1 MSKMK
6 PPAGLSVDLDN
17 KWSYLKT
24 HGDLGWETFPS
35 YLDVVVPRLLD
46 AFSSRG
52 LTVTFF
58 IVGQDAALSQNQHA
72 LRSIADAG
80 HEIGNHS
87 FKHEPWLHLYSE
99 AEIEDEFQQ
108 AEDSIVRAT
117 GRHPIGF
124 RGPGFSFSATTLRV
138 LARRG
143 YRYDASTFPTFL
155 GPLARAYYFMTT
167 RLSPEEKRQRAN
179 LFGGFREGF
188 RTLKPYRWS
197 TEAGPILELPVTT
210 MPLLKV
216 PIHASYLLYLS
227 TFSPKIA
234 LAYFRFALQLCRL
247 TGTAP
252 SILLHPLDFLGGD
265 DEPDLSF
272 FPAMGLKGARKVAFL
287 AEILEILSRE
297 FEVMALSEL
306 MTRIAPAGLSDVL
319 IANPL
324 VSRTSS

>member
-1 MSKMK
+1 
-6 PPAGLSVDLDN
+6 
-17 KWSYLKT
+17 
-24 HGDLGWETFPS
+24 
-35 YLDVVVPRLLD
+35 
-46 AFSSRG
+46 
-52 LTVTFF
+52 
-58 IVGQDAALSQNQHA
+58 
-72 LRSIADAG
+72 
-80 HEIGNHS
+80 
-87 FKHEPWLHLYSE
+87 
-99 AEIEDEFQQ
+99 
-108 AEDSIVRAT
+108 
-117 GRHPIGF
+117 
-124 RGPGFSFSATTLRV
+124 
-138 LARRG
+138 
-143 YRYDASTFPTFL
+143 
-155 GPLARAYYFMTT
+155 MTT